1 MSDLN
6 QSAIKKHALV
16 CSKTHRGGRFTRVG
30 QDFLDEVNAEV
41 EAFVRDLAHNRF
53 PTQHHDPLVTPERFV
68 TGPLL
73 DKIEEALNKAIGRLV
88 QSKVSKQPSVGVTLG
103 RTR

>member
-16 CSKTHRGGRFTRVG
+16 CSKAHKCGKFTRVG

-41 EAFVRDLAHNRF
+41 EALVRDLRNTRF
-53 PTQHHDPLVTPERFV
+53 PSGMHDPLSTDESFV

-73 DKIEEALNKAIGRLV
+73 EKVRQALNAAIGRIV